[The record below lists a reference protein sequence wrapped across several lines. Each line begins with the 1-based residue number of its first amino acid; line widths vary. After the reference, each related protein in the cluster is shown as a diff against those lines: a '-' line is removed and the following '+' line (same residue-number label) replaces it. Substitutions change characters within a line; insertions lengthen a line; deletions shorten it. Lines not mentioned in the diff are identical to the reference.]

1 MAKENNFPPFLDP
14 FFRSLRNGNFS
25 FHVKQSKE
33 LSCPW
38 THLHYLQRSIFAEFV
53 EWHEHKFWE
62 FVKIY
67 SQGLFIF
74 EFFLS
79 RLDCSFGR

>member
-67 SQGLFIF
+67 SQAC
-74 EFFLS
+74 LS
-79 RLDCSFGR
+79 LNSSFPGWIVHPGR